1 MYGLL
6 EYERDLNELRAQG
19 ARVFSIGKTEL
30 GRDIYAVQKGSV
42 EGGQVLVQASMH
54 AREYLTTQLVMTLMK
69 EYSGS
74 GGIWAVPMVN
84 IDGVLLTQEGL
95 SSVSDVGRRAF
106 LLDVNGGNY
115 NFSLWKANANAVDL
129 NVNYNADWSYGA
141 QNVTYPSP
149 ANYIGRY
156 PMSQSENVALARFTL
171 RVQPRVTLS
180 YHTKGNVIYW
190 GYKCNNSYQ
199 DEIMRISELTG
210 YQMLRSDDS
219 AGGYKDWFLATTPYL
234 GITLECGNPLLNY
247 PLPASELPNMIE
259 RNRGILEL
267 SSEIA
272 NEINP

>member
-1 MYGLL
+1 
-6 EYERDLNELRAQG
+6 
-19 ARVFSIGKTEL
+19 
-30 GRDIYAVQKGSV
+30 
-42 EGGQVLVQASMH
+42 
-54 AREYLTTQLVMTLMK
+54 
-69 EYSGS
+69 
-74 GGIWAVPMVN
+74 MVN

-106 LLDVNGGNY
+106 LLEVNGGNY

-210 YQMLRSDDS
+210 YEMLRSDDS

>member
-54 AREYLTTQLVMTLMK
+54 AREYLTTPLVMTLMK

-95 SSVSDVGRRAF
+95 SSVNDVGRRAF

-190 GYKCNNSYQ
+190 
-199 DEIMRISELTG
+199 
-210 YQMLRSDDS
+210 
-219 AGGYKDWFLATTPYL
+219 
-234 GITLECGNPLLNY
+234 
-247 PLPASELPNMIE
+247 
-259 RNRGILEL
+259 
-267 SSEIA
+267 
-272 NEINP
+272 